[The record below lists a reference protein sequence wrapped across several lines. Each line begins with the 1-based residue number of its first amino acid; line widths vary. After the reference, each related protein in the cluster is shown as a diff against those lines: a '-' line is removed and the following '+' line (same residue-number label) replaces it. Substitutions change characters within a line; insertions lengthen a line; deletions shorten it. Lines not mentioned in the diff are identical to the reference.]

1 VANRQSLRVRAGTSP
16 ARRIGALGVRFLRD
30 AQFRNVTIDLIQK
43 QARDRSERF
52 EVEPAEVPFDV
63 SWIEG
68 RRIYL
73 IGGCEFSRV
82 GISLRGLGASIHH
95 TFEEGAATDPLQE
108 LSRPDSAFW
117 EFGADVLVISQASQA
132 GSVLQRMQWDPL
144 STTRES
150 QEADLAMLKDQLR
163 QSIIAARKV
172 HTGPILLMTHPLAYR
187 PALGINEHLSFG
199 DRYSLA
205 EHLRLQ
211 ELQIYDLAREF
222 EHVIVINTDLDSE
235 PFGNDANYETERANG
250 FYEHFTDTGTK
261 RMVDGLLRRLY
272 ALEPGARRIKCVAVD
287 LDNTMWNGVLR
298 EDGPDGVRPRGCY
311 QSVLRMLRSRG
322 ILITVVSKND
332 PEEAEF
338 LPALLS
344 PDVFDGLSAVKLG
357 WGAKSAAIAELAAE
371 LNIGI
376 DSIAFFDDN
385 PRERAEVELNA
396 PGVLVLSDSDIAGS
410 LAMPEFQ
417 PLGAVTADGARRG
430 DLYKT
435 AAARSE
441 ASADADAESGG
452 LEAFLLQSGLRLT
465 VRPPVPGEL
474 ARAAEMAARTNQLN
488 ATLAR
493 TDLATLQ
500 GWVAEGYLVR
510 VAELEDRFGDYGLIG
525 VAVSGRAGDDHRLHE
540 LAISCRAMG
549 RSVEAAL
556 IGSIASAAEDEGAK
570 QVVLPFTRGSRNA
583 ELERIL
589 RGIGFEEAGT
599 DGDLVHLVLPVGTD
613 IEIPSWLHLESS

>member
-1 VANRQSLRVRAGTSP
+1 MANRQSLQVRAGTGP
-16 ARRIGALGVRFLRD
+16 VRRIGALGIRFLRD
-30 AQFRNVTIDLIQK
+30 PQFRNVTMDMLNK
-43 QARDRSERF
+43 QTRDRSERF
-52 EVEPAEVPFDV
+52 EVESDELTFDV
-63 SWIEG
+63 SWLAG
-68 RRIYL
+68 KRIYF

-82 GISLRGLGASIHH
+82 GISLTGLGAEIYH
-95 TFEEGAATDPLQE
+95 TFEEGAATDPLLE

-117 EFGADVLVISQASQA
+117 AFGADVLVVSQASQA

-144 STTRES
+144 SATKES
-150 QEADLAMLKDQLR
+150 QESDLAMLREQLR
-163 QSIIAARKV
+163 QTILAARKV
-172 HTGPILLMTHPLAYR
+172 HTGPIFLMTHPLAYR
-187 PALGINEHLSFG
+187 PALGINEHLSFPG
-199 DRYSLA
+199 CYSLA
-205 EHLRLQ
+205 ELLRLQ
-211 ELQIYDLAREF
+211 ELQIYELAREF
-222 EHVIVINTDLDSE
+222 EHVVVINVDLDSE
-235 PFGNDANYETERANG
+235 PMGNEANYETERANG

-261 RMVDGLLRRLY
+261 RMVDALLRRLY
-272 ALEPGARRIKCVAVD
+272 ALEPGARRIKCVALD

-311 QSVLRMLRSRG
+311 QSVMRMLAARG
-322 ILITVVSKND
+322 ILITIVSKND
-332 PEEAEF
+332 VEEEQF
-338 LPALLS
+338 LPVLLGQELY
-344 PDVFDGLSAVKLG
+344 DTLSATKLS
-357 WGAKSAAIAELAAE
+357 WGAKSASIAELAKE

-385 PRERAEVELNA
+385 ERERAEVELNA
-396 PGVLVLSDSDIAGS
+396 PGVLVLSDADIAGS

-430 DLYKT
+430 ERYKT

-441 ASADADAESGG
+441 AAADAESGD
-452 LEAFLLQSGLRLT
+452 LEGFLLQSGLKLT
-465 VRPPVPGEL
+465 VRPPVAGEL

-493 TDLATLQ
+493 TDLPTLQ
-500 GWVAEGYLVR
+500 GWVADGYLVR

-525 VAVSGRAGDDHRLHE
+525 VAVSGRDGADHRLHE

-556 IGSIASAAEDEGAK
+556 IGAIADAAADEGAD

-599 DGDLVHLVLPVGTD
+599 EGDLVNLVLPVGTD
-613 IEIPSWLHLESS
+613 IEIPAWLALETS